1 MTFHSLAFEANYV
14 CATTLIGFLAP
25 GSEIAFLF
33 DIFVIVLEAAS
44 HRLHV
49 CFGNLLFKKDILS
62 PRVLMRFNRFPAVTI
77 DHHLTNSHIYPV
89 FT

>member
-49 CFGNLLFKKDILS
+49 CFGNLLLKKRHPLPSRADEIQSLS
-62 PRVLMRFNRFPAVTI
+62 CGY
-77 DHHLTNSHIYPV
+77 D
-89 FT
+89 